1 MTDLRIL
8 AITAATGRVGY
19 VFLANGELKDWRIS
33 GLAAQSNSAV
43 SVMAQN
49 WIDRLK
55 PEVVVTEKVEQAVK
69 KGAATKGIIKA
80 IAETAADNCV
90 LDVSVARHHDFAN
103 KYEEVEALAQRY
115 PAVKNWLPQKRR
127 FFDNEPRNTVLFEA
141 PSLAESIDRGPT
153 NQLAAAMG

>member
-1 MTDLRIL
+1 M

-80 IAETAADNCV
+80 IAETAADNCAFGCV
-90 LDVSVARHHDFAN
+90 RCAT
-103 KYEEVEALAQRY
+103 
-115 PAVKNWLPQKRR
+115 
-127 FFDNEPRNTVLFEA
+127 PRLRQQ
-141 PSLAESIDRGPT
+141 I
-153 NQLAAAMG
+153 